1 MKIISSYCFVFSSFS
16 WDKDTKYSINQKPKD
31 KKIRI
36 KKKTP
41 VPAVAIHKRSNG
53 HGTGD
58 RKGLAKL
65 AQIPEAALIDHRN
78 DHFLARPVSIE
89 EGKKYIAGMLGCI
102 HIGPHNIYP
111 TDAVALILLLSYK
124 HLCVGN
130 ELLTI
135 NSRDAVG
142 LIVPVYKQF
151 VLPFEQLII
160 IGLGCLGSN
169 IIL

>member
-1 MKIISSYCFVFSSFS
+1 M
-16 WDKDTKYSINQKPKD
+16 
-31 KKIRI
+31 
-36 KKKTP
+36 
-41 VPAVAIHKRSNG
+41 
-53 HGTGD
+53 
-58 RKGLAKL
+58 
-65 AQIPEAALIDHRN
+65 IDHRN
-78 DHFLARPVSIE
+78 DHFLARPVAIE